1 MTATIDPTRY
11 LQLGG
16 VAPAASLDGR
26 AALEY
31 LTAKGFGDNY
41 LQQSRDALSRRAGT
55 GLDLEPA
62 TGEACDFCGRPLMG
76 GEFDRLRD
84 GRQRCVICS
93 KTVVTT
99 HDEFVA
105 LFHEVRR
112 NFEVIFEVQFRVGM
126 TVRMENAKVI
136 ARQTNER
143 PRTTPGFDARVLGF
157 ARPNAAGYDLYVENG
172 SPKLPTIWTLAH
184 ELTHVWQQRT
194 WNRAA
199 ILERYGAANEL
210 FIYEGMASWA
220 SVQYMYSTRETDFAR
235 REAALT
241 RARDDEYG
249 AGFRLFE
256 KRYPLRAGG
265 NVLRDTPFKHPFPL

>member
-1 MTATIDPTRY
+1 MALLSLTASHHELDLDALERLSTGAHSIGGSAVAACDVITGAVVLATCNRFELY
-11 LQLGG
+11 LD
-16 VAPAASLDGR
+16 VDAPLDGTGVQHATEHVARLHSQFAR
-26 AALEY
+26 AA
-31 LTAKGFGDNY
+31 F
-41 LQQSRDALSRRAGT
+41 RRKR
-55 GLDLEPA
+55 
-62 TGEACDFCGRPLMG
+62 FPLN
-76 GEFDRLRD
+76 
-84 GRQRCVICS
+84 
-93 KTVVTT
+93 K
-99 HDEFVA
+99 
-105 LFHEVRR
+105 
-112 NFEVIFEVQFRVGM
+112 QFRFTKGIQGAGQ
-126 TVRMENAKVI
+126 RGGRSRFA
-136 ARQTNER
+136 Q
-143 PRTTPGFDARVLGF
+143 PRKITDLTEVAVYRTPGFDARVLGF